1 MRGRPNI
8 IGGVVKRARLKGG
21 STKRGGDLINSNAAA
36 AEREHDILRGSM
48 KPVTHESHVTHN
60 VVDWRVAL
68 VKYGV
73 GGGIAV
79 GAGAGG
85 TAAVLN
91 FLGGVK
97 DDIEDGIDNAT
108 KFARQQLTEA
118 ENAALG
124 VMHGVPGHISGIT
137 DGAVGAFTGNMT
149 TVLVFGLTV
158 FMTYELYRNFS

>member
-1 MRGRPNI
+1 MVKISRPI
-8 IGGVVKRARLKGG
+8 VKRARLEGG

-60 VVDWRVAL
+60 VADWRSTL

-73 GGGIAV
+73 GGGIVA

-85 TAAVLN
+85 TATVLN

-97 DDIEDGIDNAT
+97 DDIEDGLGSTLD
-108 KFARQQLTEA
+108 FFRQQLTEA

-124 VMHGVPGHISGIT
+124 VMHGVPSHISGIT
-137 DGAVGAFTGNMT
+137 DGAVGAFTGNVT